1 MFKKLI
7 SLFTFLTFIFLL
19 TVITASASFDS
30 TDIFDNSPYMHNEH
44 AEVTKTP
51 VSSQK
56 RDVKSNF
63 DVAIED
69 NFNEDNSL
77 FFEGE
82 TYTDELSM
90 ASTYTTTIYSS
101 SGGTLFLDYTGEL
114 SNISNIIYTRV
125 IYLPAEQVVFLQHA
139 INSGNALDDTISYLM
154 GIGAGLI
161 TDSIATHVASYLG
174 VSTTITSV
182 LIDLSIGYVIYCLN
196 NLEKWDLSD
205 AIENST
211 TGKIKIVYYYYT
223 NSTSYPYYMEYEV
236 FEPWNSSNIDI
247 PEDYDYIWLSGSFVY
262 EYGDPDCTHSYIN
275 FTSQNSTTHASACE
289 KCDNVEVFTHN
300 FQTSASINL
309 LYHEVVCT
317 DCGYSKNERHLC
329 SWQSQDAYS
338 HIGLCSLC
346 GFTKTGYHSD
356 NYNEILGICNTC
368 GYKGAVSLRS
378 IFSKSP
384 YVRE

>member
-1 MFKKLI
+1 MIKRLI
-7 SLFTFLTFIFLL
+7 SLFIFLTFISFLSV
-19 TVITASASFDS
+19 TTASALSNS
-30 TDIFDNSPYMHNEH
+30 TDISNNSPYTYNENLRV
-44 AEVTKTP
+44 AKKPTA
-51 VSSQK
+51 SQK
-56 RDVKSNF
+56 RDDKSYS
-63 DVAIED
+63 DTTIED
-69 NFNEDNSL
+69 NFSENNSL
-77 FFEGE
+77 IFEGE
-82 TYTDELSM
+82 THIDELSM
-90 ASTYTTTIYSS
+90 TSTSTTTISSS

-154 GIGAGLI
+154 GIGTRLI
-161 TDSIATHVASYLG
+161 TDSITKEIAKLLG
-174 VSTTITSV
+174 ISSTITSV
-182 LIDLSIGYVIYCLN
+182 LTDLSIGYVVYCLN
-196 NLEKWDLSD
+196 NLEEWDLTD

-223 NSTSYPYYMEYEV
+223 NSISYPYYMEYEV

-247 PEDYDYIWLSGSFVY
+247 PEDYDYIWLNGSFVY